1 MTDHQFRVW
10 MGGNLARAAGQFG
23 VVADGV
29 PVWGW
34 CLRSISSAATGPA
47 GQCWLRVGTE
57 RASDFTDPDTIDF
70 WTGIPTSTLVTGVPK
85 PNILR
90 STEWAAPDLHRQVR
104 ADLMTWMPGR
114 PCSPTQALRT
124 DPGLPDSWWCALRRA
139 VDTISATPTSR
150 YTTRSGHG
158 SVRIRRVFGDA
169 VADAVATTRRST
181 AHGDL
186 HWNNLL
192 GPDLRVMD
200 WELWGSAPV
209 GYDAA
214 TLYTFALLVPD
225 VAARVRDEFGDVLDS
240 PDCLAARLSAASRV
254 LWRAEDGENADLA
267 DAVRVEVAPLLSRR

>member
-1 MTDHQFRVW
+1 MRD
-10 MGGNLARAAGQFG
+10 NLARAANQFG
-23 VVADGV
+23 VAVHGT

-47 GQCWLRVGTE
+47 GRCWLRVGTE
-57 RASDFTDPDTIDF
+57 RDSDLVDPDTIDF
-70 WTGIPTSTLVTGVPK
+70 WTGIPTSTLVVGVPK
-85 PNILR
+85 PSVLD
-90 STEWAAPDLHRQVR
+90 SAEWAVPDQRRQVR
-104 ADLMTWMPGR
+104 ADLMTWIPGQ
-114 PCSPTQALRT
+114 PCSPTDALRS
-124 DPGLPDSWWCALRRA
+124 DPGLPDSWWPALRRA
-139 VDTISATPTSR
+139 LAAISQTPTSR
-150 YTTRSGHG
+150 YTRRSSHG
-158 SVRIRRVFGDA
+158 SSRVRKVFGDA
-169 VADAVATTRRST
+169 VADAVATPCRAT

-192 GPDLRVMD
+192 GPDLHIMD

-254 LWRAEDGENADLA
+254 LWRAEDGENTDLA
-267 DAVRVEVAPLLSRR
+267 DAVRRDVAPLLASS